1 MVPRYT
7 LYPTA
12 FPSPGT
18 QEIST
23 WWEPG
28 ATPVPVNCS
37 TVGEFTALL
46 TNPALPEAVPD
57 PFGVNR
63 TVTGMLCPA
72 GIVTGR
78 FSPRRA
84 NSELVD
90 WSDEMVTEAFE
101 AVSVASSLTLDPTVT
116 FPKLRV
122 AGLTPSQ
129 GFAVASPNP
138 VAFIVSLESLAVLTS
153 SKKPVLYP

>member
-1 MVPRYT
+1 
-7 LYPTA
+7 
-12 FPSPGT
+12 
-18 QEIST
+18 
-23 WWEPG
+23 
-28 ATPVPVNCS
+28 
-37 TVGEFTALL
+37 
-46 TNPALPEAVPD
+46 
-57 PFGVNR
+57 
-63 TVTGMLCPA
+63 MLCPA

-101 AVSVASSLTLDPTVT
+101 AVSVAPSLTLDPTVT

-153 SKKPVLYP
+153 SKKPVLYPLAVGLKIMGNWTLAPGWRFTGKGNLPNENSLPCFDLEVIRSVL

>member
-12 FPSPGT
+12 FPSPGS

-28 ATPVPVNCS
+28 ATPVPVNSS
-37 TVGEFTALL
+37 TVGESTALL
-46 TNPALPEAVPD
+46 MNPALPEAVPD
-57 PFGVNR
+57 AFGVNR
-63 TVTGMLCPA
+63 TVTWTLCPA

-90 WSDEMVTEAFE
+90 WSDEMVTASFE
-101 AVSVASSLTLDPTVT
+101 AVSVAGRVALEPSVTL
-116 FPKLRV
+116 PKLSV
-122 AGLTPSQ
+122 AGVTPSS
-129 GFAVASPNP
+129 GPTTP
-138 VAFIVSLESLAVLTS
+138 VPATCM
-153 SKKPVLYP
+153 